1 MIVNGDLVTRKSY
14 QHDIIFRVKSADRPI
29 VKLMGEHIR
38 LEADAPYDDLEKV
51 SGSEY
56 HRRKQQ
62 VDEQEAYSYRLFRQ
76 DYRLLKEKRDAE
88 AGNGYQTGTEAKYFQ
103 IPPRI
108 LHLDGDPLFLKKC
121 IALYEQLG
129 LQVHGQYLHE
139 KEMPH
144 RIMDLVEKV
153 HPQIVVLTGHDS
165 YSKAKGTTREL
176 EAYRHSR
183 YFVEAVRNIRRKYP
197 NFDQLVIFAGA
208 CQSHFESIIKAGAN
222 FASSPARVNIHA
234 IDPVYVA
241 ARVAYTSFMDHIN
254 IWEVIR
260 NTISGEKG
268 LGGVETKGLLRIGI
282 PYSEEAEE
290 IEGTEETGENL

>member
-1 MIVNGDLVTRKSY
+1 MIINGDLVTRKSY
-14 QHDIIFRVKSADRPI
+14 QHDLMFRVQSVQGSN
-29 VKLMGEHIR
+29 VKLMGETVR
-38 LEADAPYDDLEKV
+38 LEADAPFEDLEKV
-51 SGSEY
+51 SGVEY
-56 HRRKQQ
+56 ERRKKQ

-88 AGNGYQTGTEAKYFQ
+88 AGSGYTTKKEMNYFQ

-108 LHLDGDPLFLKKC
+108 LHIDGDPLFLKKC

-139 KEMPH
+139 KEMP
-144 RIMDLVEKV
+144 EKV
-153 HPQIVVLTGHDS
+153 MSLIEKVQPEIVVLTGHDS
-165 YSKAKGTTREL
+165 YSKAKGTTRDL

-183 YFVEAVRNIRRKYP
+183 YFVESVRKIRSKYP

-208 CQSHFESIIKAGAN
+208 CQSHFESLIKAGAN

-260 NTISGEKG
+260 NTISGEAG
-268 LGGVETKGLLRIGI
+268 LGGVETRGLLRIGI
-282 PYSEEAEE
+282 PYSTEPEE
-290 IEGTEETGENL
+290 LS

>member
-1 MIVNGDLVTRKSY
+1 MISSGDLVTRKSY
-14 QHDIIFRVKSADRPI
+14 QHDIIFRVKTDAAPI

-38 LEADAPYDDLEKV
+38 LEADAPLDDLEKV
-51 SGSEY
+51 TGAEY
-56 HRRKQQ
+56 HRRRNE
-62 VDEQEAYSYRLFRQ
+62 VDKKEAYSYRLFRQ
-76 DYRLLKEKRDAE
+76 DYRLLKEKREAE
-88 AGNGYQTGTEAKYFQ
+88 AGSGYTSDKETNYFQ

-108 LHLDGDPLFLKKC
+108 LHIDGDPLFLKKC

-139 KEMPH
+139 KEMPNQVLPL
-144 RIMDLVEKV
+144 IEKV
-153 HPQIVVLTGHDS
+153 HPEIVVLTGHDS
-165 YSKAKGTTREL
+165 YSKAKGTVREL
-176 EAYRHSR
+176 ESYRHSK
-183 YFVEAVRNIRRKYP
+183 YFVESVRNIRQKYP

-208 CQSHFESIIKAGAN
+208 CQSHFESIIRAGAN

-260 NTISGEKG
+260 NTISGEDG
-268 LGGVETKGLLRIGI
+268 LGGIETKGLLRIGM
-282 PYSEEAEE
+282 PYTENQTEDQ
-290 IEGTEETGENL
+290 EET

>member
-1 MIVNGDLVTRKSY
+1 MISTGDLVTRKSY
-14 QHDIIFRVKSADRPI
+14 QHDIIFRVQTKTASM
-29 VKLMGEHIR
+29 VTLMGEHVR
-38 LEADAPYDDLEKV
+38 LEADAPLDDIEKV
-51 SGSEY
+51 TGAEY
-56 HRRKQQ
+56 HRRKRK

-76 DYRLLKEKRDAE
+76 DYRLLREKREAE
-88 AGNGYQTGTEAKYFQ
+88 AGSGYASKEETNYFQ

-108 LHLDGDPLFLKKC
+108 LHIDGDPLFLKKC

-139 KEMPH
+139 KEMPDQVLPL
-144 RIMDLVEKV
+144 IEKV
-153 HPQIVVLTGHDS
+153 HPEIVVLTGHDS
-165 YSKAKGTTREL
+165 YSKAKGSVREL
-176 EAYRHSR
+176 ESYRHSR

-197 NFDQLVIFAGA
+197 NFDQLVVFAGA
-208 CQSHFESIIKAGAN
+208 CQSHFESIIRAGAN

-260 NTISGEKG
+260 NTISGQDG
-268 LGGVETKGLLRIGI
+268 LGGIETKGLLRIGI
-282 PYSEEAEE
+282 PYTENQEE
-290 IEGTEETGENL
+290 L

>member
-1 MIVNGDLVTRKSY
+1 MLLNGDLVTRKSY
-14 QHDIIFRVKSADRPI
+14 KHDIIFRVKAMDAPL
-29 VKLMGEHIR
+29 VKLMGENVR
-38 LEADAPYDDLEKV
+38 LEADAPADDLEKIT
-51 SGSEY
+51 GAEY
-56 HRRKQQ
+56 HRRKKQ

-76 DYRLLKEKRDAE
+76 DYRLLKEQRDAE
-88 AGNGYQTGTEAKYFQ
+88 AGSGYTSSKEANYFQ

-108 LHLDGDPLFLKKC
+108 LHIDGDPLFLKKC

-139 KEMPH
+139 KEMPNQVMSL
-144 RIMDLVEKV
+144 IDKV
-153 HPQIVVLTGHDS
+153 HPEIVVLTGHDS
-165 YSKAKGTTREL
+165 YSKAKGSTREL

-183 YFVEAVRNIRRKYP
+183 YFVEAVRNIRQRYP

-208 CQSHFESIIKAGAN
+208 CQSHFESLIKAGAN

-268 LGGVETKGLLRIGI
+268 LGGLETRGLLRIGI
-282 PYSEEAEE
+282 PYSEQSEE
-290 IEGTEETGENL
+290 ELS